1 MLYCDNIKIYC
12 FIPALPLY
20 QLGISLTSQNIKKRM
35 EVKMNS
41 VSDILKLKGSRVWT
55 ITSSAPLR
63 KALKL
68 LAEKDIGALVV
79 TKKGKPCGI
88 FSERDLAR
96 KLAVENSLSL
106 DTPVSK
112 LMTSDLL
119 TVSPS
124 DSVEKCLQMMTESS
138 YPPPACYSR

>member
-1 MLYCDNIKIYC
+1 
-12 FIPALPLY
+12 
-20 QLGISLTSQNIKKRM
+20 
-35 EVKMNS
+35 MNS
-41 VSDILKLKGSRVWT
+41 VSDILKLKGSHVWT
-55 ITSSAPLR
+55 ITSTSSLR

-79 TKKGKPCGI
+79 TKRGKPCGI

-96 KLAVENSLSL
+96 KLAVENSLSQ

-112 LMTSDLL
+112 LMTGEIL

-124 DSVEKCLQMMTESS
+124 DSVEKCMQMMTDHHIRHLPVVVDEELKGIVSIGDAVKS
-138 YPPPACYSR
+138 IISGQKSFIRQLEDYISGRW